1 MEQLIQNHPS
11 VVHAILITFI
21 FQGAYLAMGVYMLL
35 VYVQARK
42 KDYLLYSIY
51 LLLFGGYFFVRID
64 QVFATG
70 LVVADED
77 AAFYFTTPM
86 LFLITGIYIESV
98 T

>member
-1 MEQLIQNHPS
+1 
-11 VVHAILITFI
+11 
-21 FQGAYLAMGVYMLL
+21 MGVYMLL